1 MNFSNEIVSRII
13 DLGIMSYMN
22 HLENKI
28 KNGGKYEDDDEVS
41 SNPYD
46 YYDEGVKLYPTSG
59 NEYDEMSLGG
69 RGLEC
74 NYEMTKKITLAIICC
89 VMILFIPLLFVALVR
104 LNNSYRDI
112 NRVSDDY
119 IIYRG
124 KGGSIIEELQ

>member
-1 MNFSNEIVSRII
+1 
-13 DLGIMSYMN
+13 MN

-28 KNGGKYEDDDEVS
+28 KNGGKYEDD
-41 SNPYD
+41 
-46 YYDEGVKLYPTSG
+46 EGVKPPPTPG
-59 NEYDEMSLGG
+59 NEYDEMSLGE